1 MRTLA
6 VRQPWATFIAEGTK
20 TVEVRSWKT
29 DFRGEILIVASGR
42 PLKAEN
48 IEGKIEILPSQVLVC
63 TVILLDCR
71 LVEETDLE
79 GACCDICPG
88 EEYAWVLAN
97 PRHVQPIPH
106 KGKLNLYST
115 PDEEIEYL
123 PMDEHY
129 LDQFCKAKPA

>member
-20 TVEVRSWKT
+20 TIEVRSWKT
-29 DFRGEILIVASGR
+29 DYRGDILIVASGR
-42 PLKAEN
+42 PLKMKN
-48 IEGKIEILPSQVLVC
+48 TDGQIETLPSQVQVC
-63 TVILLDCR
+63 TVALLDCR
-71 LVEETDLE
+71 LIEEKDLE

-97 PRHVQPIPH
+97 PRHVQPKPH

-115 PDEEIEYL
+115 PDEEIELL
-123 PMDEHY
+123 PAEEHY
-129 LDQFCKAKPA
+129 LDHVSRSPVP